1 MVHVSTSSKMSHPK
15 KTAHQ
20 KACDILKGNPLWK
33 DYIGD
38 EKVAE
43 KYHAFRNALAELT
56 PEQKKVNPLHE
67 VVVKFEKICSLNEF
81 LKLPSSHYAFP
92 SIIVCMFM

>member
-1 MVHVSTSSKMSHPK
+1 MCQPLQKMSHPK

-67 VVVKFEKICSLNEF
+67 VVVKFEKIVL
-81 LKLPSSHYAFP
+81 
-92 SIIVCMFM
+92 